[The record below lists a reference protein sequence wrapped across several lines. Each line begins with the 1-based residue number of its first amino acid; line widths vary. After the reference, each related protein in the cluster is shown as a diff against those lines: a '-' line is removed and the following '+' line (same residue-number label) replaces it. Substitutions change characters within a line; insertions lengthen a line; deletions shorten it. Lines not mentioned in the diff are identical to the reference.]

1 MVYFV
6 ALVLSLLLFVQVV
19 ASESVS
25 GNIGHLEQG
34 REPNAGVAIFPIIPS
49 AQFLLLGIAWLLE
62 KFLPNQYLSTLVFL
76 HVLFSN
82 FWLADYRKSLS
93 KLKHLKEIHKKVS
106 V

>member
-62 KFLPNQYLSTLVFL
+62 KFLPNHSLSTIVFL
-76 HVLFSN
+76 HVVFSI
-82 FWLADYRKSLS
+82 FWLADYRKSLI

-106 V
+106 T

>member
-1 MVYFV
+1 MIYVV

-62 KFLPNQYLSTLVFL
+62 KFLPNYSLSAIIFL
-76 HVLFSN
+76 YVLLSI
-82 FWLADYRKSLS
+82 FWLTDYLKLLS
-93 KLKHLKEIHKKVS
+93 RLKHLKEIHKKVS
-106 V
+106 T